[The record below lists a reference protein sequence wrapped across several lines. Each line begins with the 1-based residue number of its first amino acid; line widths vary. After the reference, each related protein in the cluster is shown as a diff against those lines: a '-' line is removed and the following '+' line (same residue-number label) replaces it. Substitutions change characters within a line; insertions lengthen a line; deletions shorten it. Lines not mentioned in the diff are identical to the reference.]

1 MKTLQFTI
9 PVAHDRTVIVQED
22 CMPHFYPHLHRHHEA
37 QLMWILEGKGTL
49 IADNS
54 MHAFQENDIFLLGA
68 NQSHVFKSNAAYFDE
83 AEPKQVRSISV
94 FFDPNGKL
102 ASLFNLPELHMLQS
116 FIKDYERGFK
126 VPDEYFKEVSRRIMR
141 LKEANQ
147 MDQLMHF
154 FYLLRTLFQI
164 SKQAKA
170 LSGGKNSS
178 ISENEGIR
186 IGSIYNYITQNFTK
200 AITLEEVADQA
211 NLTPQAFCRYFKKH
225 TGNTFVAFLNEM
237 RVHEACKKLTHHKCE
252 SISGVAYN
260 CGFNSITNFN
270 RVFKSVIGNSPK
282 EFMVSFHKNV
292 H

>member
-22 CMPHFYPHLHRHHEA
+22 CMPHFYPYLHRHHEA
-37 QLMWILEGKGTL
+37 QLMWIVEGKGTL

-54 MHAFQENDIFLLGA
+54 MHPFQENDIFLLGA
-68 NQSHVFKSNAAYFDE
+68 NQSHVFKSNADYFDD
-83 AEPKQVRSISV
+83 ANPKQVRSVSV
-94 FFDPNGKL
+94 FFNPNGNL
-102 ASLFNLPELHMLQS
+102 ASFFNLPELYMLQT
-116 FIKDYERGFK
+116 FVKDHTKGFK
-126 VPDEYFKEVSRRIMR
+126 VPAEHFREVYRRIVR

-154 FYLLRTLFQI
+154 FYLLRTLSI
-164 SKQAKA
+164 VSKNAPA
-170 LSGGKNSS
+170 LSGGTNA

-186 IGSIYNYITQNFTK
+186 IGSIYNFISQNFTK
-200 AITLEEVADQA
+200 PITLEEVADQA
-211 NLTPQAFCRYFKKH
+211 SLTPQAFCRYFKKH

-237 RVHEACKKLTHHKCE
+237 RVHEACKKLTHQKCE
-252 SISGVAYN
+252 SISAVAYN

-282 EFMVSFHKNV
+282 EFMISFHKNV